1 MTGTS
6 KGPSSTLQPAGE
18 QGLRINLLGSLECWA
33 GSRRIHLGGPVQ
45 ERVMV
50 ALLLDAGQ
58 VMSVS
63 QLVDFVWDE
72 EPPATA
78 THQVRKAVARL
89 RQLIPSGGELI
100 LTEGPGYRVELPV
113 EQLDLKVFL
122 DLLEKAG
129 RATSRQSW
137 EEAASHLQAA
147 VALRRGE
154 VLAGSGG
161 QAIRTAEV
169 ALRERYLDAV
179 EQLTDL
185 RLARGESRELV
196 SELREHV
203 AANPL
208 RERLR
213 SQLMLALYRCGRQAH
228 ALNEYQQLSRL
239 LVEELGIDPGRELS
253 ALYERI
259 LRNDPAL
266 GAPGPVETPVAESAP
281 HPVAKAVPRTA
292 LRSLPYDLTDFIGRE
307 PELSALQEILSEP
320 AGQGPQVVAIDGM
333 GGVGKTSLAVRF
345 AYLAADHY
353 PDGQLA
359 LDLCGYTAGGAPV
372 SPAIAAEKL
381 LGMLGVETDA
391 LPSEA
396 DARIALWRTMTTE
409 SRLLVLLDNVCDV
422 AQVLPLLP
430 QSGQALVL
438 VTSRTRLIDLDGA
451 HWMTLG
457 TMTNEDGAAMAAQ
470 VLGGRR
476 AAAEPEAVAEL
487 VALCGHLPLALR
499 IALSRLGN
507 RPRWPISYLVDR
519 MSDESR
525 LLDELKSGERGV
537 DLSLRMSYEGL
548 ASRHR
553 TAFRMLGVC
562 PGRDVDVYSSAA
574 LLGMSALNAE
584 AVLEVL
590 LDAHMLKQHEIG
602 CYTFH
607 DLVRSFVRQLTHAE
621 SGDEVLAETRAAF
634 ARLLEYYVRATDHA
648 CDVLFPG
655 RAVLRSTPI
664 AEMFELPPMS
674 TGEAARK
681 WTYREQATLREALVL
696 AHERGF
702 DSQVARLAR
711 NVVFLLDAD
720 GLSEEFAEVAR
731 LAVIS
736 SRKVGDA
743 ELLRFSLSN
752 LAVAN
757 WKLGRLAAGIEA
769 VSEALAVAKA
779 MDDRR
784 GVAKDTGVLGLL
796 VLTSGKHDEART
808 LLEEAIRI
816 KRELGA
822 GRAEAESLVN
832 LGTLHEQRGD
842 YAEAIAVGERAL
854 LLNRELGVQENEV
867 VTLAYLA
874 MTRLAMGDVAAADA
888 LLATARDLTLTAGV
902 PGDIALVYVLS
913 ALVVHRQGRTAE
925 ARQFAAL
932 GLGLGHQKV
941 RWTPLRT
948 IVIDNLAARLHRAQ
962 AELAEAWTLH
972 ERALVLATRIGC
984 RIEEARALIGLAEI
998 CDRRGE
1004 TDQARSLERRANALF
1019 ESLGVP
1025 QDARI

>member
-1 MTGTS
+1 VTGAS

-89 RQLIPSGGELI
+89 RQLIPSGGEMI

-137 EEAASHLQAA
+137 EEAAAHLRAA

-161 QAIRTAEV
+161 QAIQTAEV

-185 RLARGESRELV
+185 RLARGDSRELV

-203 AANPL
+203 GANPL
-208 RERLR
+208 REKLR

-239 LVEELGIDPGRELS
+239 LVEELGIDPSRELTS
-253 ALYERI
+253 LYERI

-266 GAPGPVETPVAESAP
+266 GAPAQIDAPAVESPVL
-281 HPVAKAVPRTA
+281 AKAVPRPA

-307 PELSALQEILSEP
+307 PELTALQGVLSGP

-345 AYLAADHY
+345 AYLMADNY

-359 LDLCGYTAGGAPV
+359 LDLCGYTAGGTPV
-372 SPAIAAEKL
+372 PPHVAAEKL

-409 SRLLVLLDNVCDV
+409 SRLLVLLDNACDV

-430 QSGQALVL
+430 QSSQALVL

-451 HWMTLG
+451 HWMTLA

-607 DLVRSFVRQLTHAE
+607 DLVRSFVRRLTHAE

-634 ARLLEYYVRATDHA
+634 ARLLEYYVRATDQA

-655 RAVLRSTPI
+655 RAVLRGTPV
-664 AEMFELPPMS
+664 AETFELPQMA

-696 AHERGF
+696 AHDRGF
-702 DSQVARLAR
+702 DTQVVRLAR

-720 GLSEEFAEVAR
+720 GLFEEFAEVAR
-731 LAVIS
+731 LAVVS

-743 ELLRFSLSN
+743 ELVRFSLSN
-752 LAVAN
+752 LAVAD
-757 WKLGRLAAGIEA
+757 WKLGRLEAGIDA
-769 VSEALAVAKA
+769 VSEALAIAKA
-779 MDDRR
+779 IDDRR

-796 VLTSGKHDEART
+796 VLTSGRHDEART

-842 YAEAIAVGERAL
+842 YAAAIAAGERAL

-874 MTRLAMGDVAAADA
+874 MTRLAMGDVAEADD

-941 RWTPLRT
+941 RWTPLRS

-962 AELAEAWTLH
+962 SELAEAWTLH
-972 ERALVLATRIGC
+972 ERALALATRIGC
-984 RIEEARALIGLAEI
+984 RIEEARALAGLAEI
-998 CDRRGE
+998 CDRRGDDE
-1004 TDQARSLERRANALF
+1004 RARSLAQRAAALF
-1019 ESLGVP
+1019 DSLGVP
-1025 QDARI
+1025 RSARV

>member
-1 MTGTS
+1 MTSTS
-6 KGPSSTLQPAGE
+6 KGPSSTRRPAGE
-18 QGLRINLLGSLECWA
+18 EDLRINLLGSLECWA

-89 RQLIPSGGELI
+89 RQLIPSGGEMI
-100 LTEGPGYRVELPV
+100 LTEGPGYRIELPV
-113 EQLDLKVFL
+113 DQLDLRVFL

-129 RATSRQSW
+129 KASSRQSW
-137 EEAASHLQAA
+137 EEAAAHLQAA

-161 QAIRTAEV
+161 QAIQTAEV

-179 EQLTDL
+179 EQLADL

-208 RERLR
+208 REKLR
-213 SQLMLALYRCGRQAH
+213 SQLMLALYRCGRQAL
-228 ALNEYQQLSRL
+228 ALNEYQQVCRL
-239 LVEELGIDPGRELS
+239 LAEELGIDPGRELAS
-253 ALYERI
+253 LYERI
-259 LRNDPAL
+259 LRNDPEL
-266 GAPGPVETPVAESAP
+266 GPATPADSPVAETLP
-281 HPVAKAVPRTA
+281 AVVPAQRAA
-292 LRSLPYDLTDFIGRE
+292 LRALPYDLADFIGRE
-307 PELSALQEILSEP
+307 PELGALREIVSEP
-320 AGQGPQVVAIDGM
+320 AGQGPRVVAIDGM

-345 AYLAADHY
+345 AYLVAETF
-353 PDGQLA
+353 PDGQLC
-359 LDLCGYTAGGAPV
+359 LDLCGYTAGGTLV
-372 SPAIAAEKL
+372 SPAVAAEKL

-396 DARIALWRTMTTE
+396 DARIALWRTMTTD

-430 QSGQALVL
+430 QSGHALVL

-451 HWMTLG
+451 HWLTLG

-476 AAAEPEAVAEL
+476 AAAEPKAVAEL

-553 TAFRMLGVC
+553 TAFRTLGVC
-562 PGRDVDVYSSAA
+562 PGRDVDVHSSAA
-574 LLGMSALNAE
+574 LLGMSALEAE

-621 SGDEVLAETRAAF
+621 SGDEVQAETQAAF
-634 ARLLEYYVRATDHA
+634 ARLLEYYVRATDQA

-655 RAVLRSTPI
+655 RAVLSGTPVT
-664 AEMFELPPMS
+664 AMFELPQMA
-674 TGEAARK
+674 TGDAARK
-681 WTYREQATLREALVL
+681 WTYREQATLRQALVL

-711 NVVFLLDAD
+711 NIVFLLDAD
-720 GLSEEFAEVAR
+720 GLVEEFAEVAR
-731 LAVIS
+731 LAVVS

-743 ELLRFSLSN
+743 ELVRFSLSN

-779 MDDRR
+779 IDDRR

-796 VLTSGKHDEART
+796 VLTQGRYDEAQP
-808 LLEEAIRI
+808 LLEESIRI

-854 LLNRELGVQENEV
+854 MLNRVLGVHENEV

-874 MTRLAMGDVAAADA
+874 MTRLAMGEVAEADA
-888 LLATARDLTLTAGV
+888 LLTTARELTLTVGV
-902 PGDIALVYVLS
+902 PGDIAFVYVLS
-913 ALVVHRQGRTAE
+913 ALVGHRLGRTTE

-941 RWTPLRT
+941 RWTPLRSV
-948 IVIDNLAARLHRAQ
+948 VIDNLTARLHRAQ
-962 AELAEAWTLH
+962 SELDEARVLH
-972 ERALVLATRIGC
+972 ERALGLATRIGC
-984 RIEEARALIGLAEI
+984 RIEEARALAGLAEI

-1004 TDQARSLERRANALF
+1004 DERALSLAQQASTLF
-1019 ESLGVP
+1019 DSLGVP
-1025 QDARI
+1025 RHARF